1 MPSCGQPLYGD
12 TQTTT
17 ISTIFNQPYNELYKT
32 IALLV
37 QSIPQ
42 PFEAD
47 CAKTRSTIG
56 ELFSYSLWINQ
67 LFINMAVFF
76 VYTF

>member
-1 MPSCGQPLYGD
+1 MPSCGQPLYGN

-17 ISTIFNQPYNELYKT
+17 ISTISNQPYNELYKT

-47 CAKTRSTIG
+47 CAKTGSTIR

-67 LFINMAVFF
+67 LFINTAVFF